1 MCRYLENFVNETRT
15 RIVKFHG
22 LEVKNIIVQYLS
34 RRKTKSVIET
44 VEEFDASKSEVD
56 CEAIN
61 IQIVADFVT
70 ITFYKN
76 ESSNLMIRRE
86 LIPSHIIQHIWIEDL
101 LQNNPSITDPDQC
114 CK

>member
-1 MCRYLENFVNETRT
+1 MDKTQSKV
-15 RIVKFHG
+15 IKFHG
-22 LEVKNIIVQYLS
+22 LEVRNIIIHYLS
-34 RRKTKSVIET
+34 KGIKNPIKEKV
-44 VEEFDASKSEVD
+44 VEFDASKSDVS

-86 LIPSHIIQHIWIEDL
+86 LIPSRIVQYIWIEDL
-101 LQNNPSITDPDQC
+101 SQGDT
-114 CK
+114 